1 MTSVISC
8 LGVLLVL
15 IYLTVLH
22 YFKRQSALT
31 QLKWDVMTVT
41 PGDYTVQLEITEEMW
56 KNFKAR
62 HIPEYENNGRPLI
75 VNFKHYLKHEITK
88 TLDI

>member
-22 YFKRQSALT
+22 YFKRHSALT

-56 KNFKAR
+56 KNFTDRA
-62 HIPEYENNGRPLI
+62 IPEFENNGKPKI
-75 VNFKHYLKHEITK
+75 INFKHYLKH
-88 TLDI
+88 